1 MIDLL
6 VLGAYALTLCCLAAF
21 SLHRGWL
28 VVLHRRHAQRP
39 RPASE
44 WHAPW
49 PIVTVQLPIYNE
61 RFVVE
66 RLIDAACALD
76 YPRDRL
82 QIQVLDDS
90 DDETVELAGRRVARY
105 AGRGVPIEHIRRGR
119 RTGYKAGALA
129 CGLER
134 ARGEFVLILDAD
146 FLPPRDLLKRLLPPF
161 ADPAVGMVQARWGHL
176 NANASWLTRAQALL
190 LDGHFLIEHSAR
202 AGAGLFFNFNGTA
215 GMWRVS
221 CLRDAGGWQ
230 ADTLTEDLDLSYRAQ
245 MRGWRFFYLPELC
258 VPAELPLSLS
268 AFKSQQAR
276 WAQGSTQTALKLL
289 PGLLRGRWSLQV
301 KLEAVAHLGG
311 HLAAPLTL
319 ALSILVFPA
328 VIVRLELGRPLLLL
342 ADLVLFLAAMGPLNS
357 FYAETL
363 KARGRRVWPTL
374 LFAVP
379 LVMAVGIGISLNN
392 TRAALAGLTRR
403 PAEFVRTPKQGRAR
417 GGYRARYSFWLT
429 ALELGLAAYLA
440 VAVGYALANGLY
452 PSIPFLLLFLCG
464 FSAVALGSLS
474 GQCVRLP
481 AAHPLRVEQERVV
494 GEAKVEPIAP

>member
-1 MIDLL
+1 
-6 VLGAYALTLCCLAAF
+6 
-21 SLHRGWL
+21 
-28 VVLHRRHAQRP
+28 
-39 RPASE
+39 
-44 WHAPW
+44 
-49 PIVTVQLPIYNE
+49 
-61 RFVVE
+61 
-66 RLIDAACALD
+66 
-76 YPRDRL
+76 
-82 QIQVLDDS
+82 
-90 DDETVELAGRRVARY
+90 
-105 AGRGVPIEHIRRGR
+105 
-119 RTGYKAGALA
+119 
-129 CGLER
+129 
-134 ARGEFVLILDAD
+134 
-146 FLPPRDLLKRLLPPF
+146 
-161 ADPAVGMVQARWGHL
+161 
-176 NANASWLTRAQALL
+176 
-190 LDGHFLIEHSAR
+190 
-202 AGAGLFFNFNGTA
+202 
-215 GMWRVS
+215 
-221 CLRDAGGWQ
+221 
-230 ADTLTEDLDLSYRAQ
+230 